1 MCFSPLWAIQL
12 ELNAISWH
20 WKSGAWRQSAY
31 GKRVLSTNPR
41 WLAALQACRQSVSR
55 WAEELR
61 AGGREARKKA
71 EPGRKPE
78 LTEADRKRLEE
89 LLLEGPE
96 KLG

>member
-1 MCFSPLWAIQL
+1 MFSPLWAIQL

-41 WLAALQACRQSVSR
+41 WLATD
-55 WAEELR
+55 
-61 AGGREARKKA
+61 G
-71 EPGRKPE
+71 
-78 LTEADRKRLEE
+78 KRLEE
-89 LLLEGPE
+89 RLLEGPE